1 MRTHNKHITNNRKKK
16 RVSNEEELDIILE
29 KDKIFLFL
37 ILDGIQDPQ
46 NLGACMRSANVFG
59 VDAVI
64 TPKNRSV
71 ALTDTARTIS
81 CGGADYTPFI
91 AVSNLATTIKKLQNH
106 NTTII
111 GTSDK
116 AKQDIKNI
124 DLKENIAI
132 IMGSEEKGM
141 RRLTEESC
149 DYLVKIPVLGKVP
162 CLNISVATG
171 VSLYEVIRQ
180 RNS

>member
-1 MRTHNKHITNNRKKK
+1 MRNHNKHSKKNKKK
-16 RVSNEEELDIILE
+16 RISNEEELDFILQQE
-29 KDKIFLFL
+29 KKFLFL
-37 ILDGIQDPQ
+37 ILDSIQDPQ

-71 ALTDTARTIS
+71 ALTETARVIS
-81 CGGADYTPFI
+81 CGGANYTPFI
-91 AVSNLATTIKKLQNH
+91 AVSNLATTIKKLQKH
-106 NTTII
+106 NIIII

-116 AKQDIKNI
+116 AKINIKNI
-124 DLKENIAI
+124 DLTHSVAI

-141 RRLTEESC
+141 RKLTEESC
-149 DYLVKIPVLGKVP
+149 DFLAKIPVLGEVP

-171 VSLYEVIRQ
+171 VSLYETLRQ